1 MIAARSPSANRPAV
15 AACPSAWSTASCL
28 NVLAEGGQAPVKP
41 LILVELALLV
51 LAEVSQEL
59 GQLGYLS
66 VEPFEAA
73 STAAE
78 GFINFGQPPDRGD
91 LPGQGRHLSPSRA
104 VALLRSWAGP
114 HLPVLSVAPS
124 WAGPHSPA
132 ASCSLSVAPRR
143 AGQDDDVVGRGQ
155 LPRPGGS

>member
-1 MIAARSPSANRPAV
+1 MAVPARLETVPGKLGVMASEHVIDPGPEQAQGRCALLPCWQVWPPDGLLAPSLGRLPLGQLRYQRGEV
-15 AACPSAWSTASCL
+15 IEVVFEFSDSLPLCR

-41 LILVELALLV
+41 LVLVELALLV

-78 GFINFGQPPDRGD
+78 GF
-91 LPGQGRHLSPSRA
+91 
-104 VALLRSWAGP
+104 
-114 HLPVLSVAPS
+114 
-124 WAGPHSPA
+124 
-132 ASCSLSVAPRR
+132 
-143 AGQDDDVVGRGQ
+143 
-155 LPRPGGS
+155 